1 MFSKNGLGQVSSF
14 SSLPKV
20 HNGKLGNMETRHF
33 LEALASCRYILET
46 VAGCLFVKASPPLYV
61 TLHIKIG
68 WRNANICGC
77 GSGKWCFHCIFG
89 QFAEAGKKRIK
100 AVHLLEESVI
110 NMIGVLLP
118 VLDWPIIMI
127 GPGGLL
133 LVVPTY
139 YNPDFSFMCGV
150 AEK

>member
-1 MFSKNGLGQVSSF
+1 
-14 SSLPKV
+14 
-20 HNGKLGNMETRHF
+20 
-33 LEALASCRYILET
+33 
-46 VAGCLFVKASPPLYV
+46 
-61 TLHIKIG
+61 
-68 WRNANICGC
+68 
-77 GSGKWCFHCIFG
+77 
-89 QFAEAGKKRIK
+89 
-100 AVHLLEESVI
+100 
-110 NMIGVLLP
+110 MIGVLLP